1 MSDLIAQFAAILDQ
15 ASAAGVGST
24 ELLVRQLGTE
34 GELIRRCAITHQFT
48 PEVLRALDPSLDRTS
63 AEQAF
68 HRLARLSLVIRSP
81 DGLALHDRAREELFA
96 GWLAPAKLELL
107 REISTRLIAYLD
119 PLVKAAAGAE
129 QEKLIR
135 RRMFHLIA
143 VDQDAGID
151 AFEQAFEDSR
161 DKLRYTACDNV
172 LRMVREYDPILT
184 PANRARVTYREAKL
198 ALDRGTADRALA
210 LFTAVAAEP
219 SLDLQTRAKALN
231 GIGGAH
237 ADRCHWKKA
246 ALAFLEALQ
255 FADQHAETQAYRCV
269 FLEDLAAV
277 YRDTGHVEP
286 AELLL
291 TESARLA
298 ATSSRP
304 EFAASVHNT
313 FGTLYLRAAQ
323 PEKAIVSL
331 RESLSH
337 LPEDDF
343 ARARVYNNLGLA
355 SMRVPD
361 LAASEEWFQRSLEMK
376 ALAGDTVGQ
385 ANTHINLVRLYR
397 EQRSPDKAVAAAAMA
412 ADLFSRVFFWKDA
425 GNASAM
431 LTRFYIEANKPA
443 EAAQA
448 MIASIRAYERAH
460 ADEELELFRNEM
472 RRPGDESK
480 DFRFDVNDV
489 KGTFAGGDAAIE
501 QIALDVASGGSTQ
514 YAAGK
519 LPWLAALL
527 SLIFPGLGQLY
538 NADYKKAAGII
549 IGLLAV
555 LYTSVKAG
563 CIGIFIIIPVTL
575 GLVAWAVVDAWRVAS
590 GKSRRW

>member
-15 ASAAGVGST
+15 ASVAGVGST
-24 ELLVRQLGTE
+24 ELLVRQLGAE

-48 PEVLRALDPSLDRTS
+48 PEVLRALDPSLDRTG

-96 GWLAPAKLELL
+96 LWLAPEKRELL
-107 REISTRLIAYLD
+107 REISARLIAYLD
-119 PLVKAAAGAE
+119 PLVQAAAGAE

-135 RRMFHLIA
+135 RRLFHLIA
-143 VDQDAGID
+143 VDQDAGIA
-151 AFEQAFEDSR
+151 AFEEAFEESR

-172 LRMVREYDPILT
+172 LRMVREYDSILT
-184 PANRARVTYREAKL
+184 PANRARVIYREAKL
-198 ALDRGTADRALA
+198 ALDRGTADHALA

-231 GIGGAH
+231 GIGRAH
-237 ADRCHWKKA
+237 ADRCRWKKA

-255 FADQHAETQAYRCV
+255 FADQHADTQEYRCV
-269 FLEDLAAV
+269 FLENLAAV
-277 YRDTGHVEP
+277 YRDTGHVEA
-286 AELLL
+286 AETLL

-298 ATSSRP
+298 AVSPRT

-313 FGTLYLRAAQ
+313 FGTLYLRGAQ

-331 RESLSH
+331 RESLGH

-343 ARARVYNNLGLA
+343 GRAKVYNNLGLA
-355 SMRVPD
+355 AMRVPD

-397 EQRSPDKAVAAAAMA
+397 EQRNPDKAVAAAAMA

-480 DFRFDVNDV
+480 DFRFNVNDV
-489 KGTFAGGDAAIE
+489 KGTLAGGDAAIE
-501 QIALDVASGGSTQ
+501 QIALDVASGGSKQ

-519 LPWLAALL
+519 IRLLSALL
-527 SLIFPGLGQLY
+527 SLMLPGLGQLY
-538 NADYKKAAGII
+538 NADYKKAAAIV
-549 IGLLAV
+549 IGLVAL
-555 LYTSVKAG
+555 LYTGVQAG
-563 CIGIFIIIPVTL
+563 CVGIFIVVPAFVIL
-575 GLVAWAVVDAWRVAS
+575 LVWAVADAWRVAA